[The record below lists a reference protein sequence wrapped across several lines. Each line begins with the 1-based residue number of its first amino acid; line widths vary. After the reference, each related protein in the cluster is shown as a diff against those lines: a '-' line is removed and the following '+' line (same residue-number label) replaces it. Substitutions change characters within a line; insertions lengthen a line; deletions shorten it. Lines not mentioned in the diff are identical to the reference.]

1 MKFNE
6 LNLINNK
13 SIGQKDTGDKQKH
26 GFSDFII
33 NTMTQEKF
41 KEDNKKLIKL
51 PTSIYAGN
59 QEFNKKV
66 QNLEPTKKE

>member
-1 MKFNE
+1 
-6 LNLINNK
+6 
-13 SIGQKDTGDKQKH
+13 
-26 GFSDFII
+26 
-33 NTMTQEKF
+33 MTQEKF